1 MRTDFRLLG
10 PVEARTA
17 DAVASLGGSRQ
28 RSVLA
33 ILLLHA
39 NEVVPSD
46 RLIDL
51 IWDGSAPPTAAT
63 ALQGYVSQL
72 RKVLEPDRTEPSV
85 IITEGR
91 GYVARVAPG
100 QLDVSRFEQLASQGR
115 TDLAAG
121 RPQQAADAFADAL
134 GLWRGP
140 ALANVRNESFAQEPI
155 RRLEELRIAAI
166 EDHVE
171 ARLATGQH
179 REVIAQLETLVVQH
193 PLRERLRGQLMLAL
207 YRSGRQ
213 AEALEAFAAGRRR
226 LIEELGIEPGE
237 PLRAL
242 HQRMLEQDRSLAGPE
257 PSADPPPPARSR
269 RRRRDLAAA
278 LAAGALLAAVAVV
291 ALAIDGER
299 PASLAPAANS
309 LVLLD
314 AESGRVQATIDV
326 GGTPTSVAVGEGAA
340 WVLNADDQTIT
351 RVDER
356 SRAARTFGSGGVPT
370 DLAVGAGALWVG
382 NGKRTRAQFI
392 GPVATS
398 VVRVDPST
406 TAVRAAVSLPDARGF
421 TSNLQQDHL
430 AVTPDAVWAV
440 NPDATVSRVDPRTD
454 AVSAVVRRLSAGA
467 VAAGDEG
474 VWALGLDSSLA
485 RIDPVTASVDKRIRV
500 AANRLSAIAVGAGAV
515 WAAAP
520 YDGTVWRVDPGP
532 RVIQRTIDVGAGVT
546 DVAYGRGSVWA
557 LNSLRG
563 TVSRIDPETNRVA
576 VTVRLGNTPRQIA
589 VGSAGV
595 WVTVAGAAGAPV
607 AAAADAK
614 GGPALPAGT
623 CGRVFYGGSGV
634 PDRLIV
640 SDMPLR
646 GGGALPTPQMSEAI
660 AYVLRQRGFRAGR
673 LRIGYQSC
681 DDSTAQAGIFDEAKC
696 AANAKL
702 YAQTTAVIGE
712 IGPFNSGCAYGQI
725 PIANRAGLAMISPT
739 NSDIGLTHATPV
751 APAGLVASLY
761 PTGQRNYVRI
771 FPREDAQA
779 AAAALFARDGGARR
793 VAVLSDGG
801 YGEGFAVHFSRVARR
816 VGLDVV
822 VSRRWDGRA
831 GSYDR
836 LADAVARADP
846 DAVYVAGL
854 LDSNG
859 GRVIRDL
866 RAKLPPRSELIAND
880 GFLPVAAL
888 FERAGSA
895 ARGVYVTRSGLS
907 PDRLPPEGRQFVAQ
921 FAATQGTRPVYF
933 ESVYAAQAA
942 ELLLD
947 AIARSNGTRESI
959 VDALLRTDQKRG
971 LLGPIAF
978 DSEGDMTRA
987 PVTVFRVLRGG
998 GSALVTSTE
1007 GAQTVRTISVP
1018 PDLLR

>member
-1 MRTDFRLLG
+1 M
-10 PVEARTA
+10 
-17 DAVASLGGSRQ
+17 ASLGGSRQ

-33 ILLLHA
+33 ILLLNA
-39 NEVVPSD
+39 NEVVSSD

-72 RKVLEPDRTEPSV
+72 RKAIEPDRTEPTV

-91 GYVARVAPG
+91 GYTARLAPG
-100 QLDVSRFEQLASQGR
+100 QLDVSRFEQLTREGR
-115 TDLAAG
+115 DHLAAG
-121 RPQQAADAFADAL
+121 RAQQAVDSLAHAL
-134 GLWRGP
+134 ALWRGP
-140 ALANVRNESFAQEPI
+140 ALANVRNEAFAQEPI
-155 RRLEELRIAAI
+155 RRLDELRIAAI

-171 ARLATGQH
+171 ALLASGRH
-179 REVIAQLETLVVQH
+179 GDVIAQLETLVAQH

-213 AEALEAFAAGRRR
+213 AEALEAFAAGRR
-226 LIEELGIEPGE
+226 LLVDELGIEPGE

-242 HQRMLEQDRSLAGPE
+242 HQRILEQDPALAAPH
-257 PSADPPPPARSR
+257 PAAADRPQRADGGR
-269 RRRRDLAAA
+269 RRRAVL
-278 LAAGALLAAVAVV
+278 LAAGALAAAVAVV
-291 ALAIDGER
+291 VLAVDDEQ
-299 PASLAPAANS
+299 AAAPGPPANS

-356 SRAARTFGSGGVPT
+356 THAARTFGSGGIPT
-370 DLAVGAGALWVG
+370 DLGVGAGAVWVG
-382 NGKRTRAQFI
+382 NGTRTRAQFI

-398 VVRVDPST
+398 IVRVDPST
-406 TAVRAAVSLPDARGF
+406 TAVRAAVSLPEAHGF
-421 TSNLQQDHL
+421 TSNLQQDHI

-440 NPDATVSRVDPRTD
+440 NPDATVSRVDPRAGT
-454 AVSAVVRRLSAGA
+454 VSTVVRHLSAGA

-485 RIDPVTASVDKRIRV
+485 RIDPATASVGKRIGV
-500 AANRLSAIAVGAGAV
+500 AANTLSSIAVGAGAV

-520 YDGTVWRVDPGP
+520 YDGTVWRIDPEP
-532 RVIQRTIDVGAGVT
+532 RLLQRTIDVGAGVT
-546 DVAYGRGSVWA
+546 DVAYGHGSVWA

-576 VTVRLGNTPRQIA
+576 TTVRLGNTPRQIA

-595 WVTVAGAAGAPV
+595 WVTVAGPAGAPL
-607 AAAADAK
+607 AAAADAPR
-614 GGPALPAGT
+614 GGPALPATT

-673 LRIGYQSC
+673 LRVGYQSC
-681 DDSTAQAGIFDEAKC
+681 DDSTAQAGIFDDAKC

-702 YAQTTAVIGE
+702 YAKTRAVIGE

-739 NSDIGLTHATPV
+739 NSDIGLTHATPLT
-751 APAGLVASLY
+751 PEGLVASLY

-771 FPREDAQA
+771 FAREDAHA
-779 AAAALFARDGGARR
+779 AAAALVARDIGAHR

-801 YGEGFAVHFSRVARR
+801 YGEGFAPHFSRAARR
-816 VGLDVV
+816 LGIDVLPA
-822 VSRRWDGRA
+822 RRWNPKA
-831 GSYDR
+831 GGYAR
-836 LADAVARADP
+836 LAEAVARAGP
-846 DAVYVAGL
+846 DAVYLAGL

-866 RAKLPPRSELIAND
+866 RAKLPSGSELIAND

-888 FERAGSA
+888 FKGAGSA
-895 ARGVYVTRSGLS
+895 ARGVYVTRSGRS

-947 AIARSNGTRESI
+947 AIARAGGSRES
-959 VDALLRTDQKRG
+959 VVAALRRTRVKRG
-971 LLGPIAF
+971 LLGSIAF
-978 DSEGDMTRA
+978 DSEGDVTRA

-998 GSALVTSTE
+998 GSELVSSTE
-1007 GAQTVRTISVP
+1007 GAQTLRTISVP
-1018 PDLLR
+1018 PELLGGRARRTLER

>member
-1 MRTDFRLLG
+1 M
-10 PVEARTA
+10 
-17 DAVASLGGSRQ
+17 VA
-28 RSVLA
+28 
-33 ILLLHA
+33 
-39 NEVVPSD
+39 E
-46 RLIDL
+46 
-51 IWDGSAPPTAAT
+51 
-63 ALQGYVSQL
+63 
-72 RKVLEPDRTEPSV
+72 
-85 IITEGR
+85 
-91 GYVARVAPG
+91 
-100 QLDVSRFEQLASQGR
+100 
-115 TDLAAG
+115 
-121 RPQQAADAFADAL
+121 
-134 GLWRGP
+134 
-140 ALANVRNESFAQEPI
+140 
-155 RRLEELRIAAI
+155 
-166 EDHVE
+166 
-171 ARLATGQH
+171 
-179 REVIAQLETLVVQH
+179 LETLVAQH

-213 AEALEAFAAGRRR
+213 AEALDAFAAGRR
-226 LIEELGIEPGE
+226 LLVDELGIEPGE

-242 HQRMLEQDRSLAGPE
+242 HQRILEQDPALAAPH
-257 PSADPPPPARSR
+257 PAAADRPPRAGGR
-269 RRRRDLAAA
+269 RRRRAVL
-278 LAAGALLAAVAVV
+278 LAAGALAAAVAVV
-291 ALAIDGER
+291 ALAVDGEQ
-299 PASLAPAANS
+299 AAAPGPPANS

-356 SRAARTFGSGGVPT
+356 TRAARTFGSGGVPT

-382 NGKRTRAQFI
+382 NGTRTRAQFI

-398 VVRVDPST
+398 IVRVDPST
-406 TAVRAAVSLPDARGF
+406 TAVRAAVSLPKARGF
-421 TSNLQQDHL
+421 TSNLQQDHI

-440 NPDATVSRVDPRTD
+440 NPDATVSRVDPRAD
-454 AVSAVVRRLSAGA
+454 AVSTVVRRLSAGA

-485 RIDPVTASVDKRIRV
+485 RIDPATASVDKRIRV
-500 AANRLSAIAVGAGAV
+500 AANTLSAIAVGAGAV

-520 YDGTVWRVDPGP
+520 YDGTVWRIDPEP
-532 RVIQRTIDVGAGVT
+532 RLIQRTIDVGAGVT

-576 VTVRLGNTPRQIA
+576 ATVRLGNTPRQIA

-595 WVTVAGAAGAPV
+595 WVTVAGAAGAPL
-607 AAAADAK
+607 AAAADAPR
-614 GGPALPAGT
+614 GGPALPAAT
-623 CGRVFYGGSGV
+623 CGRVFYGGRGV

-681 DDSTAQAGIFDEAKC
+681 DDSTAQAGIVDEAKC

-702 YAQTTAVIGE
+702 YAHTSAVIGE

-739 NSDIGLTHATPV
+739 NSDIGLTHATPLT
-751 APAGLVASLY
+751 PEGLVASLY
-761 PTGQRNYVRI
+761 PTGERNYVRI
-771 FPREDAQA
+771 FPREDAHA
-779 AAAALFARDGGARR
+779 AAAALFARDVGAHR

-801 YGEGFAVHFSRVARR
+801 YGEGFAPHFSRAARR
-816 VGLDVV
+816 LGIDVLPA
-822 VSRRWDGRA
+822 RRWNPKAR
-831 GSYDR
+831 SYDR
-836 LADAVARADP
+836 LADAVARTDP

-859 GRVIRDL
+859 ARVIRDL
-866 RAKLPPRSELIAND
+866 RAKLPSSSELIAND

-888 FERAGSA
+888 FKGAGSA
-895 ARGVYVTRSGLS
+895 ARGVYVTRSGRS

-947 AIARSNGTRESI
+947 AIARAGGSRKSVVAALRRTR
-959 VDALLRTDQKRG
+959 VKRG
-971 LLGPIAF
+971 LLGSIAF

-998 GSALVTSTE
+998 GSELVSSTE
-1007 GAQTVRTISVP
+1007 GAQTLRTISVP
-1018 PDLLR
+1018 TRALRQAPPPRARAPTSAPRLGSAC